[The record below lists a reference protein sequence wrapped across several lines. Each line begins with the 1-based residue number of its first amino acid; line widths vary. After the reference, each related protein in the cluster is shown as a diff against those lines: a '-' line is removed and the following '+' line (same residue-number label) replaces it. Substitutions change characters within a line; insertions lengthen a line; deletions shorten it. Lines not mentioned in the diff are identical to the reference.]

1 MMRTDFFN
9 KQATLV
15 SERHSYRMM
24 LFFGDPPF
32 ISSEGFLFNVITENL
47 YTFFFQIQ
55 KLWRGNLCSDVNQ
68 E

>member
-15 SERHSYRMM
+15 SERQRYRCYI
-24 LFFGDPPF
+24 FGNPPF

-55 KLWRGNLCSDVNQ
+55 KLWRGNLCSDVNH

>member
-15 SERHSYRMM
+15 SERQLQM

-55 KLWRGNLCSDVNQ
+55 KLWRGNLCSDVNHK
-68 E
+68 